1 MDRSPVL
8 NGPPI
13 TTGNAPDFGS
23 SLHQNF
29 FLPITTEN
37 ETTTVTPS
45 SQAVLPSTISS
56 FEPYTPSNYRGR
68 GRGGRGRTQN
78 NRLVK
83 HNKPHRMDIPFLN
96 QNISNHNKSVLIKA
110 RKPEIENLWL
120 KVNILKANK
129 ELEHMLKGSRNEL
142 RKSYGMAQF

>member
-1 MDRSPVL
+1 
-8 NGPPI
+8 
-13 TTGNAPDFGS
+13 
-23 SLHQNF
+23 
-29 FLPITTEN
+29 
-37 ETTTVTPS
+37 
-45 SQAVLPSTISS
+45 
-56 FEPYTPSNYRGR
+56 
-68 GRGGRGRTQN
+68 
-78 NRLVK
+78 
-83 HNKPHRMDIPFLN
+83 MDIPFLN